1 MTLNRLLFQLAMA
14 IAPPHRR
21 DWIKGMGIEGM
32 GIEAGHAGQDLGWAV
47 GCLTTAI
54 GQRLNDMVVTGGLV
68 RLTAGGFVA
77 ALGMAAIPFLIRIA
91 RFVTGHDMHGPAL
104 GGAWL
109 GMVLCLV
116 YFVGLTSGGAA
127 ILWSGRSLSA
137 QRIGRFL
144 FAGFAG
150 LNGVALSVGAVY
162 SLERGYHVSTFGHGF
177 TWLTYAVIPLSFAAA
192 LGLAMKRPRLLMTAA
207 MATLGIQAVQ
217 WAIEIGRLPAADPM
231 TCVRA
236 FFGSCLPALVLVSA
250 SALLPGKRRNAV
262 HPA

>member
-1 MTLNRLLFQLAMA
+1 MTLNRLLFRLAMA
-14 IAPPHRR
+14 IAPRHRR
-21 DWIKGMGIEGM
+21 HWIDAMQ
-32 GIEAGHAGQDLGWAV
+32 IEAGHAGRGLGWAV

-77 ALGMAAIPFLIRIA
+77 ALGMAAIPFLIRIGQ
-91 RFVTGHDMHGPAL
+91 FVTGHDMHGPAL
-104 GGAWL
+104 GSAWL
-109 GMVLCLV
+109 GMILCIV
-116 YFVGLTSGGAA
+116 YCVGLTGGGAA
-127 ILWSGRSLSA
+127 ILWSARSHAA
-137 QRIGRFL
+137 QRLGRFL
-144 FAGFAG
+144 FAGFAA

-192 LGLAMKRPRLLMTAA
+192 LGLAMKRPRLLVTAA
-207 MATLGIQAVQ
+207 TATLGIQAAQ
-217 WAIEIGRLPAADPM
+217 WAIEIGHLPAADLM

-250 SALLPGKRRNAV
+250 SALLPGKHRNAA